1 MLETGKRAKLEIY
14 SASPEK
20 EILHLER
27 PTAHVLVVSS
37 SLSGERLTAPL
48 PPSWQKM
55 TLLRTSC
62 LSGREAKL
70 QILNSATLRENII
83 FSKNLGTFT

>member
-1 MLETGKRAKLEIY
+1 MLETGKRAKLEIHN
-14 SASPEK
+14 AFPGK

-27 PTAHVLVVSS
+27 STAHVLVVSS
-37 SLSGERLTAPL
+37 SLSGELLSPPL

-55 TLLRTSC
+55 TLRRASC

-70 QILNSATLRENII
+70 
-83 FSKNLGTFT
+83 